1 MSTAPLDRLRMR
13 ILAVARGAGDET
25 PAAVLPALEAE
36 LLQDPFL
43 IVQALPDLRKLGAVS
58 REQIDVERT
67 AWAAGIVEKVLDGFG
82 PIARQQF
89 PTTELFVRGLLELM
103 DRALDRSRP

>member
-1 MSTAPLDRLRMR
+1 M
-13 ILAVARGAGDET
+13 
-25 PAAVLPALEAE
+25 
-36 LLQDPFL
+36 
-43 IVQALPDLRKLGAVS
+43 RKLGAVS
-58 REQIDVERT
+58 REHTDVERT

-89 PTTELFVRGLLELM
+89 PTTDLFVRGLLELM

>member
-1 MSTAPLDRLRMR
+1 MSTAPLDRLR
-13 ILAVARGAGDET
+13 A
-25 PAAVLPALEAE
+25 
-36 LLQDPFL
+36 Q
-43 IVQALPDLRKLGAVS
+43 
-58 REQIDVERT
+58 T

-103 DRALDRSRP
+103 DRVLDRPGP

>member
-1 MSTAPLDRLRMR
+1 
-13 ILAVARGAGDET
+13 
-25 PAAVLPALEAE
+25 
-36 LLQDPFL
+36 
-43 IVQALPDLRKLGAVS
+43 VS
-58 REQIDVERT
+58 REQTDVERT

>member
-1 MSTAPLDRLRMR
+1 M
-13 ILAVARGAGDET
+13 T
-25 PAAVLPALEAE
+25 PAARQALEVE

-43 IVQALPDLRKLGAVS
+43 IVQALPELRKLGAVA
-58 REQIDVERT
+58 REPGDVERM
-67 AWAAGIVEKVLDGFG
+67 AWAANIIERVLAGFG

-103 DRALDRSRP
+103 DRALDPGRSPR

>member
-25 PAAVLPALEAE
+25 TAAVLPALEAE
-36 LLQDPFL
+36 LLQDP
-43 IVQALPDLRKLGAVS
+43 
-58 REQIDVERT
+58 
-67 AWAAGIVEKVLDGFG
+67 FG